1 MPIHLSQNHWVLET
15 DHTGYAFG
23 LNRAGLLAHSY
34 WGERLPNAQD
44 YPPAPPLRS
53 WQSFS
58 GELHLTPEEY
68 PGYGG
73 IKYIDP
79 CLKVT
84 FADGVRDVVLR
95 FDSAERVDGEPPEL
109 RVHLCDEHYPLRVTL
124 HYRAHVATDLIER
137 FVTVQNLGDSPMLL
151 ERVWS
156 AQWHLPPGDTYR
168 FTHVS
173 GRWGDEMQLRRE
185 SLKQGIKVLES
196 RRLTTSHHANPWFA
210 MDAGSADEDHGDI
223 WFGVLAWSGNW
234 KLSAEVTDFY
244 STRVSLGINDWDSA
258 WRLNAGESFITP
270 SSFAG
275 YTHEGFGGASRKLHD
290 FVRDTVLPHGHVVH
304 PILYNSWE
312 ATTFNVDE
320 KSQGELAEVAAK
332 MGIELFVMDDGWFHG
347 RKDDH
352 AGLGD
357 WWADEEKFPNGLAP
371 LVDHI
376 NTLGMQF
383 GLWVEPEMVNPDS
396 DLYRLH
402 PDWVIHFPN
411 RARSEGRNQLILNFA
426 RPDVQEYILA
436 LLDRLLSENNI
447 AFIKWDM
454 NRNVSEPGW
463 SDAPGDPRELW
474 VRHVHGLYRVWGILR
489 ERHPNVIWQSCS
501 GGGGRADFGILRLA
515 DQIWVSD
522 NTDAAARLGIQEG
535 FSHIFPANTMEAW
548 VTDAGQN
555 YLSLAF
561 RFHVSMCGSL
571 GVGGHLLRWTE
582 DEHAEAAK
590 WIALYKELRPIIQF
604 GDQYRLRSPQ
614 SSQASL
620 AGAFSAVQYVSKD
633 RSAGVLFAFRTYLR
647 FPTFLPPLY
656 LRGLEP
662 EAHYQVEGIEGTR
675 SGLAWMCAGLEIE
688 LDDFSSTVRRIQ
700 RV

>member
-1 MPIHLSQNHWVLET
+1 MPIHTSQNHWVLET
-15 DHTGYAFG
+15 EHTGYAFG
-23 LNRAGLLAHSY
+23 LNQAGLLAHSY

-53 WQSFS
+53 WQSFN
-58 GELHLTPEEY
+58 GEPHLTPEEY

-84 FADGVRDVVLR
+84 FADGVRDVILR
-95 FDSAERVDGEPPEL
+95 FDSAELAEDDTQEL
-109 RVHLCDEHYPLRVTL
+109 RVQLCDEHYPLRVTL
-124 HYRAHVATDLIER
+124 HYRPHVAHDLIER
-137 FVTVQNLGDSPMLL
+137 YVTVKNLGELPILL

-156 AQWHLPPGDTYR
+156 AQWHLPSGDTYR

-173 GRWGDEMQLRRE
+173 GRWGDEMQLRCE
-185 SLKQGIKVLES
+185 PLKQGIKVLES

-210 MDAGSADEDHGDI
+210 IDSGSADEDYGEI

-234 KLSAEVTDFY
+234 KLSAEVTDFN

-258 WRLNAGESFITP
+258 WRLNAGESFVTP
-270 SSFAG
+270 GSFGG
-275 YTHEGFGGASRKLHD
+275 YTRDGFGGASRRLHN
-290 FVRDTVLPHGHVVH
+290 FVRDTILPHGHAVH

-320 KSQGELAEVAAK
+320 KSQGELAEIAAK

-371 LVDHI
+371 LVQHV
-376 NTLGMQF
+376 NALGMEF

-396 DLYRLH
+396 DLYRAH
-402 PDWVIHFPN
+402 PDWVIHFQN

-426 RPDVQEYILA
+426 RTDVQEYILA
-436 LLDRLLSENNI
+436 LLDRLLSETNI

-463 SDAPGDPRELW
+463 SDAQGDPRELW
-474 VRHVHGLYRVWGILR
+474 VRYVQGVYRVWGVLR
-489 ERHPNVIWQSCS
+489 ERHSNVSWQSCS

-582 DEHAEAAK
+582 DERAEAAK

-614 SSQASL
+614 AH
-620 AGAFSAVQYVSKD
+620 AFSAVQYVSKD
-633 RSAGVLFAFRTYLR
+633 RSTGVLFAFRTHLP
-647 FPTFLPPLY
+647 FPAVLPPLY

-662 EAHYQVEGIEGTR
+662 EACYQVEGMEGTR
-675 SGLAWMCAGLEIE
+675 SGLAWMRAGLEIE
-688 LDDFSSTVRRIQ
+688 LSDFSSTVRRIQ